1 MCTAGFLHSCFIWG
15 KRKDQYYNYINL
27 YVSFPHFLFPGLQI
41 PIVRNLLRKSQIFDH
56 HHSHCFTAL
65 LSDEGVQKTNKTKTK
80 KNPPTAFITV
90 SSILLFMEAVF
101 FHQEELKSLFFIPSR
116 RRSPGDQA
124 GCYTGIPECC
134 HFLSLCFIHGSNKSQ
149 TAGGGGVRRA
159 FICGSW
165 TASADF
171 IFFFLSQSCESI
183 CAWHNSMCAKI
194 LKGLNCC
201 ITTSVL
207 KADSMSRVGITI

>member
-15 KRKDQYYNYINL
+15 KRKYQYYNYTNL
-27 YVSFPHFLFPGLQI
+27 YVFSPHFLFPGLQI
-41 PIVRNLLRKSQIFDH
+41 PIVRNLLRKSQIFN
-56 HHSHCFTAL
+56 HHSLCFTAL
-65 LSDEGVQKTNKTKTK
+65 LSDEGVQKTNKQ

-90 SSILLFMEAVF
+90 SSILWFMEAVF

-116 RRSPGDQA
+116 RRSPAGQA

-171 IFFFLSQSCESI
+171 WGFFLKPKLWVNLCEAQQHV
-183 CAWHNSMCAKI
+183 C
-194 LKGLNCC
+194 
-201 ITTSVL
+201 
-207 KADSMSRVGITI
+207 